1 MKIDTFNLHRSRQ
14 KYVAKMGSRQLA
26 RRHLARRHLADTW
39 PADTWPTLGRHL
51 ARRHLADSWPA
62 DTWPADTAL
71 RNLGR
76 DLSPGDISPPT
87 FRPIL

>member
-26 RRHLARRHLADTW
+26 RRQLALRHLARRQLARRHLA
-39 PADTWPTLGRHL
+39 
-51 ARRHLADSWPA
+51 RRQ
-62 DTWPADTAL
+62 
-71 RNLGR
+71 LGR
-76 DLSPGDISPPT
+76 DLSTGDISPPT